1 MAGGRGAFLMSAIDL
16 FNHLF
21 NFAAPALFVALLLAL
36 ATWPFKSKR
45 PGAPAVWAQA
55 AINFI
60 AGLVVLAGGLAYFGR
75 DGVMVTYA
83 ALVLVCGTVQWWLRW
98 GFRA

>member
-1 MAGGRGAFLMSAIDL
+1 MPALDL
-16 FNHLF
+16 LNHLP

-60 AGLVVLAGGLAYFGR
+60 AFEKRLP
-75 DGVMVTYA
+75 
-83 ALVLVCGTVQWWLRW
+83 
-98 GFRA
+98 